1 MSIEHIQSLLFR
13 YVFAGLAVL
22 AVLLTLFLIGWL
34 MYKKVFHGKKELS
47 KKYLALGAIS
57 FLYLFVVVCA
67 VFADRAEYEE
77 GVQSLFAS
85 YRHAWYYWRPT
96 DWMNIVLNIL
106 LFVPFGFFFPLWSK
120 KLDKFYVT
128 VPAGFLLTLVIE
140 FLQYILKLGVFEWDD
155 ILNNTMGAL
164 LGYCALQIVI
174 CAVQH
179 KQLKKALLC
188 GVPYLAVVAVFGGI
202 FLAYAAQPYGNLQL
216 SYYAKQAPNNISV
229 TVGEL
234 PDFGDKA
241 NVYKQVPVS
250 REEARAAANA
260 LFEAADIVADDTT
273 EFYEDGRFSIETTDG
288 DYTFTMDTENGTYR
302 FEKFAYFWMD
312 SSLRPSTPLSSE
324 EVRLALQAF
333 GIDLPPDCPAQV
345 EEGDCYVFS
354 PEVETQKGIMR
365 GTLYCYINESG
376 DIVGITNDIVTL
388 QLVSSEDIIN
398 VQEAVERIRAGRYS
412 AEYLPASDAL
422 VIKSC
427 EISFSEDS
435 KGFYQPVYLFTCE
448 VTTDSETTET
458 HIPIPALK

>member
-1 MSIEHIQSLLFR
+1 MSIEHIQSLLFH
-13 YVFAGLAVL
+13 YAFAGLAVL
-22 AVLLTLFLIGWL
+22 AVLLILFLIGWL
-34 MYKKVFHGKKELS
+34 IYKKVFHGQKKLR
-47 KKYLALGAIS
+47 KKYLVLGAVS
-57 FLYLFVVVCA
+57 FVYLFIVACA

-120 KLDKFYVT
+120 KLDKFYIT

-155 ILNNTMGAL
+155 ILNNTIGTL
-164 LGYCALQIVI
+164 LGYCALQISVCI
-174 CAVQH
+174 V
-179 KQLKKALLC
+179 KKKKLKKALLC
-188 GVPYLAVVAVFGGI
+188 CVPYLAVAAVFGSI
-202 FLAYAAQPYGNLQL
+202 FLAYAVQPYGNLEL
-216 SYYAKQAPNNISV
+216 AYYAKLAPKSINV
-229 TVGEL
+229 TVGNL
-234 PDFGDKA
+234 PDQDQKA

-260 LFEAADIVADDTT
+260 LFDAADIVADDTT
-273 EFYEDGRFSIETTDG
+273 EFYEGGRFSIESTDG
-288 DYTFTMDTENGTYR
+288 DYTFTMDTENGTYE
-302 FEKFAYFWMD
+302 FEEFAYFWMD
-312 SSLRPSTPLSSE
+312 SSLRPSTPLPAE
-324 EVRLALQAF
+324 EVRLALQAY
-333 GIDLPPDCPAQV
+333 GVDLPPNCPVQV
-345 EEGDCYVFS
+345 EEGDCYMFS
-354 PEVETQKGIMR
+354 PVMETQNGIVR

-376 DIVGITNDIVTL
+376 DIVGITSDIVTL
-388 QLVSSEDIIN
+388 QLVSAEDIIS
-398 VQEAVERIRAGRYS
+398 VQEAAERIQSGKYS
-412 AEYLPASDAL
+412 AEYLPASCTL
-422 VIKSC
+422 VINDC